1 MLWHMLL
8 VLDTDVVAAGVM
20 SATGASRYLL
30 ESVGL
35 GAIAAAASVPLFLEY
50 EAVLKRETTL
60 QRAGATVHDIDTIL
74 DQLASV
80 LVRVDIWYLWR
91 PQLRDRDDDMVLEAA
106 ANAGATHLV
115 TFNLQD
121 FGPVPMRFGI
131 QTCRPADVA
140 RRLRAGWIHE
150 GPIR

>member
-35 GAIAAAASVPLFLEY
+35 GSLRAAVSVPLLLEYESVLKRDETLRRAAASLD
-50 EAVLKRETTL
+50 
-60 QRAGATVHDIDTIL
+60 DIDVIL
-74 DQLASV
+74 DQLAAV

-91 PQLRDRDDDMVLEAA
+91 PQLRDLNDDMVLEAA
-106 ANAGATHLV
+106 ANAGATHIV
-115 TFNLQD
+115 TFNLTD
-121 FGPVPMRFGI
+121 FGTAPMRFGI
-131 QTCRPADVA
+131 DTCQPAEIA
-140 RRLRAGWIHE
+140 RRLRSGEIHE
-150 GPIR
+150 NHEP